1 MISYLREHGV
11 SASVHYVPNH
21 FYSMYRDCKADLPV
35 TERVW
40 KEMVTLPLFPD
51 MTEAQVEQVV
61 DAVRAFGVA
70 QGMPRR
76 RAIA

>member
-1 MISYLREHGV
+1 
-11 SASVHYVPNH
+11 
-21 FYSMYRDCKADLPV
+21 MYRDCKADLPV

-40 KEMVTLPLFPD
+40 QQMVTLPLFPD

-61 DAVRAFGVA
+61 DTVRAFGFE
-70 QGMPRR
+70 QGMSRR

>member
-1 MISYLREHGV
+1 M
-11 SASVHYVPNH
+11 
-21 FYSMYRDCKADLPV
+21 

-61 DAVRAFGVA
+61 ETVRGFCA
-70 QGMPRR
+70 QGISAAAMRVTT
-76 RAIA
+76 AEAQ